1 MKQLL
6 LPAFAALAILAAC
19 QSTQQQSG
27 ADSAAAAAAV
37 TTDGQPSWPLSGTK
51 WMLKE
56 IVNGPKDTSN
66 WEKEIFMQFVDSS
79 SQVRGHLGCN
89 GFGGK
94 FLATPTGDLAVSDV
108 ISTQMACPVLNIEN
122 AFSQALQNTNKY
134 TIEKDLLRLQRGDT
148 VLAIFTASQTPV
160 TE

>member
-19 QSTQQQSG
+19 QSSQQQSG
-27 ADSAAAAAAV
+27 TDSAAAAAAV
-37 TTDGQPSWPLSGTK
+37 TTDGAPAWPLSGTK
-51 WMLKE
+51 WVLKE

-66 WEKEIFMQFVDSS
+66 WGKEIYMQFVDSS

-94 FLATPTGDLAVSDV
+94 FVATPTGELAVSDI
-108 ISTQMACPVLNIEN
+108 ISTQMACPALNVEN

-134 TIEKDLLRLQRGDT
+134 TIEKDILSIQRGDS
-148 VLAIFTASQTPV
+148 VLATFTAVKQ
-160 TE
+160 

>member
-6 LPAFAALAILAAC
+6 IPAFALAILAAC
-19 QSTQQQSG
+19 QSTQQPSG
-27 ADSAAAAAAV
+27 ADSASAAAAV
-37 TTDGQPSWPLSGTK
+37 TTDGQPAWPLSGTK
-51 WMLKE
+51 WVLKE
-56 IVNGPKDTSN
+56 IVNGPKDTTH
-66 WEKEIFMQFVDSS
+66 WEKEIYMQFVDSS

-94 FLATPTGDLAVSDV
+94 FLATPAGELAVSDI

-134 TIEKDLLRLQRGDT
+134 TIEKDMLRIQRGDT
-148 VLAIFTASQTPV
+148 VLATFTAVQL
-160 TE
+160 

>member
-6 LPAFAALAILAAC
+6 LPALAALAILAAC
-19 QSTQQQSG
+19 QSSQQQSG
-27 ADSAAAAAAV
+27 TDSAAAAAAV
-37 TTDGQPSWPLSGTK
+37 TTDGAPAWPLSGTK
-51 WMLKE
+51 WVLKE

-66 WEKEIFMQFVDSS
+66 WGKEIYMQFVDSS

-94 FLATPTGDLAVSDV
+94 FVATPTGELAVSDI
-108 ISTQMACPVLNIEN
+108 ISTQMACPALNVEN

-134 TIEKDLLRLQRGDT
+134 TIEKDILSIQRGDS
-148 VLAIFTASQTPV
+148 VLATFTAVKQ
-160 TE
+160 